1 MPYGI
6 DNETEE
12 WFKGLE
18 KKLYAK
24 LKTQCLR
31 LGSIMP
37 YVPEHGCYYDM
48 GARELTAWTNG
59 FYAGMLWQMYHA
71 FKEEEFR
78 RAAEGIE
85 ERLDAALEEFV
96 KLDHDVGFLWL
107 HTAVADWRLTGNET
121 MGQGTVIRPFSNMN
135 LIFPN
140 VRIPAVH
147 LAIEPALRNLK
158 VWLQLLLHRRIL

>member
-12 WFKGLE
+12 WLKGLE

-85 ERLDAALEEFV
+85 VQSGWTLYPGLEWSTAGSCHCGLSYESAAFIL
-96 KLDHDVGFLWL
+96 GS
-107 HTAVADWRLTGNET
+107 TG
-121 MGQGTVIRPFSNMN
+121 
-135 LIFPN
+135 
-140 VRIPAVH
+140 
-147 LAIEPALRNLK
+147 K
-158 VWLQLLLHRRIL
+158 

>member
-12 WFKGLE
+12 WLKGLE

-24 LKTQCLR
+24 LKAQCLR

-107 HTAVADWRLTGNET
+107 HTAVADWRLTGNEISRKRGSMQPGFWPEDT
-121 MGQGTVIRPFSNMN
+121 IRLDIISGPGMEYGRELPLWTV
-135 LIFPN
+135 L
-140 VRIPAVH
+140 
-147 LAIEPALRNLK
+147 
-158 VWLQLLLHRRIL
+158 

>member
-59 FYAGMLWQMYHA
+59 FMPVCCGRCITHLKRKSSAGPQRDRGAPGRY
-71 FKEEEFR
+71 
-78 RAAEGIE
+78 
-85 ERLDAALEEFV
+85 
-96 KLDHDVGFLWL
+96 
-107 HTAVADWRLTGNET
+107 
-121 MGQGTVIRPFSNMN
+121 P
-135 LIFPN
+135 
-140 VRIPAVH
+140 
-147 LAIEPALRNLK
+147 
-158 VWLQLLLHRRIL
+158 

>member
-12 WFKGLE
+12 WLKGLE

-71 FKEEEFR
+71 FKEKEFR

-107 HTAVADWRLTGNET
+107 HTAVAD
-121 MGQGTVIRPFSNMN
+121 
-135 LIFPN
+135 
-140 VRIPAVH
+140 
-147 LAIEPALRNLK
+147 
-158 VWLQLLLHRRIL
+158 

>member
-107 HTAVADWRLTGNET
+107 HTAVATGGLQAMKPPEREAS
-121 MGQGTVIRPFSNMN
+121 MQPGFWPEGTIRPDIISGPGMEYGRE
-135 LIFPN
+135 LPLWT
-140 VRIPAVH
+140 V
-147 LAIEPALRNLK
+147 L
-158 VWLQLLLHRRIL
+158 